1 MNKQAES
8 DFTAFCKEHRIW
20 AHKWRDVSYCP
31 NCRKPIFVT
40 TRTDRNDTRAVRES
54 IVDYLIFIGEKATWV
69 ECKGKGGQSR
79 FDFKDLA
86 PHQRQFLVSWQDR
99 GLVTWLFLTF
109 GPGRVPHDRR
119 AWLMPI
125 NAFLGFEKFYT
136 EETGRKSVSFDD
148 AVFFLEE
155 LELKWGKYRNNS
167 GGWLMPVTHL
177 FVQSYP
183 EVTLL
188 PPLYEEQ

>member
-1 MNKQAES
+1 
-8 DFTAFCKEHRIW
+8 
-20 AHKWRDVSYCP
+20 
-31 NCRKPIFVT
+31 
-40 TRTDRNDTRAVRES
+40 
-54 IVDYLIFIGEKATWV
+54 
-69 ECKGKGGQSR
+69 
-79 FDFKDLA
+79 
-86 PHQRQFLVSWQDR
+86 
-99 GLVTWLFLTF
+99 
-109 GPGRVPHDRR
+109 
-119 AWLMPI
+119 MPI